1 MNLFLLSIY
10 AIFSLSFAHAEQF
23 SESAEGKIEVNISE
37 NQSKDLPEM
46 DDQPE
51 KSLGI
56 QDLENTDFQEQASV
70 ERPDDVAEAVQTD
83 EDDQQLTTDEGEIA
97 AEAPSEK
104 PLPSESEE
112 SSDESE
118 ELIYSPEDHSNKEPA
133 EQSTVEEDLMKT
145 VEENEEK
152 HEIEKESDVK
162 EESKIEEEETRV
174 EEKVS
179 EENTKDGEYKNNDND
194 VQEQSELNEDFYD
207 ALTDTDNVLDLE
219 FYDALCGSSVD
230 PPTDSQ
236 EKFPCPTPRPVVS
249 KSGSGLYNFFKS
261 KASSVFNAAANF
273 YKIAA
278 DYFVPFKQCID
289 AA

>member
-23 SESAEGKIEVNISE
+23 SESAEGKIEINISE
-37 NQSKDLPEM
+37 NQSKDLSEI

-56 QDLENTDFQEQASV
+56 QDMENTDFQEQASV
-70 ERPDDVAEAVQTD
+70 EKPDDVAEAVQAD
-83 EDDQQLTTDEGEIA
+83 EDDQQLITDEGQIA

-104 PLPSESEE
+104 SLPSESEE

-118 ELIYSPEDHSNKEPA
+118 ELIYSPEDYSNKEPV
-133 EQSTVEEDLMKT
+133 EQST

-152 HEIEKESDVK
+152 HENKKENDVK
-162 EESKIEEEETRV
+162 EESKIEEEETR
-174 EEKVS
+174 
-179 EENTKDGEYKNNDND
+179 
-194 VQEQSELNEDFYD
+194 SELNEAFYD
-207 ALTDTDNVLDLE
+207 ALTDTDNVLDWE

-230 PPTDSQ
+230 SPTDSQ
-236 EKFPCPTPRPVVS
+236 EKFPCSTPRPVVA

-261 KASSVFNAAANF
+261 KASSVFSAITNF

-278 DYFVPFKQCID
+278 DYL
-289 AA
+289 

>member
-10 AIFSLSFAHAEQF
+10 AIFSLSFAHGEQF

-56 QDLENTDFQEQASV
+56 QDIENTDFQEQASV

-83 EDDQQLTTDEGEIA
+83 EDDQQLTTDEEEIA

-104 PLPSESEE
+104 PLP
-112 SSDESE
+112 
-118 ELIYSPEDHSNKEPA
+118 K
-133 EQSTVEEDLMKT
+133 
-145 VEENEEK
+145 NEEK
-152 HEIEKESDVK
+152 HEIEKESDIK

-179 EENTKDGEYKNNDND
+179 EENIKDGEHENNDND
-194 VQEQSELNEDFYD
+194 VQEQSELNEGFYD

-236 EKFPCPTPRPVVS
+236 EKFPCPTPRPVVA
-249 KSGSGLYNFFKS
+249 KSGSGLYNFLKS